1 MVTKRNQK
9 NIPKEWIPQDETK
22 YDLDWADLTNIDIS
36 TFDKPGGK
44 EKLASQLKIALHK
57 DGFWTVSGTGISE
70 EEMNRLFALGEFFFN
85 NYSEEEKKLQEVN
98 FEEGNYF
105 GYKIKGNKSVFG
117 TDVPDNVETFNIAKF
132 TKQGFFEEFFK
143 QDFIKEYR
151 EELEGI
157 SRKSFEVARKL
168 FVLFALILELDENYF
183 VDRHL
188 YDDQSDDHLRF
199 MKYHPREKE
208 EDDRVENT
216 WARGHTDFGSLTLL
230 YNQVVS
236 GLQIRLSNG
245 EWKYVPSVPGAIICN
260 IGDTLNFWSGG
271 YFKSTIHRVVRP
283 PPDQVDAPRIG
294 VFYFVRPGDNTK
306 IEIAESPVLKNLGLY
321 RKIKPI
327 VGTDYVRSRVKDYHD
342 KKDYLK
348 QNNVKFRLGEFEIE
362 DGFE

>member
-168 FVLFALILELDENYF
+168 FVLFALILELDDNYF
-183 VDRHL
+183 VNRHL

-199 MKYHPREKE
+199 MKYHSREKE

-216 WARGHTDFGSLTLL
+216 WARGHTDF
-230 YNQVVS
+230 VV
-236 GLQIRLSNG
+236 
-245 EWKYVPSVPGAIICN
+245 
-260 IGDTLNFWSGG
+260 
-271 YFKSTIHRVVRP
+271 
-283 PPDQVDAPRIG
+283 
-294 VFYFVRPGDNTK
+294 
-306 IEIAESPVLKNLGLY
+306 
-321 RKIKPI
+321 
-327 VGTDYVRSRVKDYHD
+327 
-342 KKDYLK
+342 
-348 QNNVKFRLGEFEIE
+348 
-362 DGFE
+362 

>member
-1 MVTKRNQK
+1 
-9 NIPKEWIPQDETK
+9 
-22 YDLDWADLTNIDIS
+22 
-36 TFDKPGGK
+36 
-44 EKLASQLKIALHK
+44 
-57 DGFWTVSGTGISE
+57 
-70 EEMNRLFALGEFFFN
+70 
-85 NYSEEEKKLQEVN
+85 
-98 FEEGNYF
+98 
-105 GYKIKGNKSVFG
+105 
-117 TDVPDNVETFNIAKF
+117 
-132 TKQGFFEEFFK
+132 
-143 QDFIKEYR
+143 
-151 EELEGI
+151 
-157 SRKSFEVARKL
+157 
-168 FVLFALILELDENYF
+168 
-183 VDRHL
+183 
-188 YDDQSDDHLRF
+188 